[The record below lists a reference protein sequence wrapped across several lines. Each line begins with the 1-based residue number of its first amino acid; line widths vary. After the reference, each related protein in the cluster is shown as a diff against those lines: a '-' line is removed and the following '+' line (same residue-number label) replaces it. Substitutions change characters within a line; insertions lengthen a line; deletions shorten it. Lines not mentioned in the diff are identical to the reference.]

1 MSAIL
6 RSLFDLTARDR
17 ELRPAVE
24 EAARE
29 GGRRIALAGLNPAAA
44 AVLVAGLVGKS
55 PGGKV
60 ILLVP
65 GEKEAE
71 QFRSDLSFSAAARHD
86 TAPRVLLFPSL
97 EADPYQELAPHLR
110 VACERVLALR
120 ALRDPGAAVVVV
132 PTRALIYPLAP
143 PAAFDAHALR
153 LRERQQLRP
162 DDLSGF
168 LLEAGYVRVDL
179 VSAMGEFS
187 RRGGIIDF
195 HPPDGAAPMR
205 VEFWGEE
212 VESLR
217 TFDPATQRSTAR
229 LPGAEVPPVREYP
242 WSPAALEKLRR
253 ILESRRAG
261 RRSKASTHMSPDD
274 LSARIEALAAGTT
287 FAGFEACVRLVD
299 PGHASLFDYAPGAFL
314 ISWEESQVLSDLEAV
329 YVEMHASFDLS
340 EDFGMP
346 PPEDLLLPRD
356 TLEPKTRQ
364 ARLRLSEL
372 ALDEGRGSLVHVPCS
387 PARSYK
393 GRIQDLAFDLKQA
406 PHGTTTLFLME
417 SAGRVERLREV
428 LRDYDLTAAVI
439 TDRPRQ
445 TGRKEP
451 TGPVATP
458 VSPAGE
464 SPLLIASGRLSQGFG
479 LPRTGLQVFTER
491 EVFGEHAERE
501 RRRRRVAAFSPDF
514 RDLKVGDLVVHV
526 DHGIGRYAGIARV
539 GEDGSSRDFMLL
551 TYEGGDRLYVPVDR
565 LDLVQRYSGVAGQ
578 RPHLDRL
585 GGPGWERTKKKVGKA
600 VQEMAKDLL
609 DLYAARAAARGHAF
623 SGDTAW
629 QKEFE
634 DAFLYDLTVDQDR
647 AIRDVKADM
656 EKEVP
661 MDRLI
666 CGDVGFGKTEVA
678 MRAAFKAV
686 MDGKQVAVLCPTTV
700 LAFQHLNTFRERFSS
715 WPVSI
720 EMISRF
726 RSPREQKAILEAIA
740 ARKVDVLIG
749 THRLL
754 SKDVIFHDL
763 GLLVVDEE
771 QRFGVAHKEAI
782 KAMKKDVDVLTLTAT
797 PIPRTLQMSLAGIRD
812 MSVIETPPE
821 NRLAIQTAIVPFREG
836 VIAAAVRS
844 ELKRGGQAY
853 FVHNRVE
860 SIGSM
865 AKFIRRLVPE
875 ARLAVAHGQM
885 SEGALERTM
894 LSFLGGESDVLL
906 ATTIIENGLDIP
918 RVNTIIVNRAD
929 RFGLAQLYQLRG
941 RVGRSDRRAYAYL
954 LVPARKALTPIAR
967 RRLKALQDFSDL
979 GSGFRIAA
987 MDLEIRGAGN
997 LLGAEQSGHIG
1008 AVGFEMYCRLLE
1020 RTVQEMKGET
1030 PRPEIKA
1037 QINLGV
1043 DIKIPEDYIP
1053 DFSERLVLYKKI
1065 SSAADEE
1072 DLGHIRDEIRDLYG
1086 DIPSPAESLLA
1097 LASVRLMADRL
1108 QIRAIDYA
1116 SGRVQIRFTEDAPI
1130 DPEVVV
1136 RLAAT
1141 RSGLS
1146 LLPSGVLRLRLDGTG
1161 DPSGTIR
1168 PAVDQWRIAAVLNL
1182 LKSIRTGDSMPAASQ
1197 PTAVGPSTED
1207 R

>member
-1 MSAIL
+1 
-6 RSLFDLTARDR
+6 
-17 ELRPAVE
+17 
-24 EAARE
+24 
-29 GGRRIALAGLNPAAA
+29 
-44 AVLVAGLVGKS
+44 
-55 PGGKV
+55 
-60 ILLVP
+60 
-65 GEKEAE
+65 
-71 QFRSDLSFSAAARHD
+71 
-86 TAPRVLLFPSL
+86 
-97 EADPYQELAPHLR
+97 
-110 VACERVLALR
+110 
-120 ALRDPGAAVVVV
+120 
-132 PTRALIYPLAP
+132 
-143 PAAFDAHALR
+143 
-153 LRERQQLRP
+153 
-162 DDLSGF
+162 
-168 LLEAGYVRVDL
+168 
-179 VSAMGEFS
+179 
-187 RRGGIIDF
+187 
-195 HPPDGAAPMR
+195 
-205 VEFWGEE
+205 
-212 VESLR
+212 
-217 TFDPATQRSTAR
+217 
-229 LPGAEVPPVREYP
+229 
-242 WSPAALEKLRR
+242 
-253 ILESRRAG
+253 
-261 RRSKASTHMSPDD
+261 
-274 LSARIEALAAGTT
+274 
-287 FAGFEACVRLVD
+287 
-299 PGHASLFDYAPGAFL
+299 
-314 ISWEESQVLSDLEAV
+314 
-329 YVEMHASFDLS
+329 
-340 EDFGMP
+340 
-346 PPEDLLLPRD
+346 
-356 TLEPKTRQ
+356 
-364 ARLRLSEL
+364 
-372 ALDEGRGSLVHVPCS
+372 
-387 PARSYK
+387 
-393 GRIQDLAFDLKQA
+393 
-406 PHGTTTLFLME
+406 
-417 SAGRVERLREV
+417 
-428 LRDYDLTAAVI
+428 
-439 TDRPRQ
+439 
-445 TGRKEP
+445 
-451 TGPVATP
+451 
-458 VSPAGE
+458 
-464 SPLLIASGRLSQGFG
+464 
-479 LPRTGLQVFTER
+479 
-491 EVFGEHAERE
+491 
-501 RRRRRVAAFSPDF
+501 
-514 RDLKVGDLVVHV
+514 
-526 DHGIGRYAGIARV
+526 
-539 GEDGSSRDFMLL
+539 
-551 TYEGGDRLYVPVDR
+551 
-565 LDLVQRYSGVAGQ
+565 
-578 RPHLDRL
+578 
-585 GGPGWERTKKKVGKA
+585 
-600 VQEMAKDLL
+600 
-609 DLYAARAAARGHAF
+609 
-623 SGDTAW
+623 
-629 QKEFE
+629 
-634 DAFLYDLTVDQDR
+634 
-647 AIRDVKADM
+647 
-656 EKEVP
+656 